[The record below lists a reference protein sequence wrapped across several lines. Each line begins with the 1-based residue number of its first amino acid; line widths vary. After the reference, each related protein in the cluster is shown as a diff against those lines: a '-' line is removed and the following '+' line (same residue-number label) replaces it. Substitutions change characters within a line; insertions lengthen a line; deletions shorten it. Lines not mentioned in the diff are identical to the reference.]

1 MVLNYGLYD
10 SNTSKFLLPIITVI
24 RNCFEHLEY
33 LTLLG
38 LGWGASRLVASIILM
53 QLFVD
58 LSNWFK
64 VSWLFLKLTLKNFV
78 KNFFSFFSQLLL
90 TSSFFNK
97 GSSCVIENS
106 IYFDAMVKMVYFSG
120 YVSILYCKII
130 ISLFVYFA
138 DPVNKKKHINS

>member
-64 VSWLFLKLTLKNFV
+64 VSWLFLILTLKNFV
-78 KNFFSFFSQLLL
+78 KIFFLVISVSYCWLHHFLTKVVLVKLKILYILMQWSKWFIFWNFF
-90 TSSFFNK
+90 
-97 GSSCVIENS
+97 
-106 IYFDAMVKMVYFSG
+106 
-120 YVSILYCKII
+120 LYCKNN
-130 ISLFVYFA
+130 Y
-138 DPVNKKKHINS
+138 